1 MEEVRSRHD
10 AAAIIDELVRATNAH
25 DLDALVACFHE
36 DYVNETP
43 AHPRRG
49 FRGNAQV
56 RSNWAQILGSVADLR
71 AEVPRRVTVGNTAW
85 TEWDISGTR
94 GDGAT
99 FAMRGVVIFGVR
111 DGKIGSA
118 RFYLEPVEESSGEVN
133 AAVRRLTGAAGLPS
147 EGGAS

>member
-1 MEEVRSRHD
+1 MEEVRSGHGT
-10 AAAIIDELVRATNAH
+10 AAVIDELVRATNAH
-25 DLDALVACFHE
+25 DLEALVACFHE

-49 FRGNAQV
+49 FSGNAQV
-56 RSNWAQILGSVADLR
+56 RSNWEQILGSVADLR
-71 AEVPRRVTVGNTAW
+71 ADVPRRVTVGDTTW
-85 TEWDISGTR
+85 TEWDMSGTR
-94 GDGAT
+94 RDGAT
-99 FAMRGVVIFGVR
+99 FAMRGVVIFRVR
-111 DGKIGSA
+111 AGKIGSA

>member
-1 MEEVRSRHD
+1 M
-10 AAAIIDELVRATNAH
+10 
-25 DLDALVACFHE
+25 
-36 DYVNETP
+36 NETP

-49 FRGNAQV
+49 FRGSAQV
-56 RSNWAQILGSVADLR
+56 RSNWTQILGSVADLR
-71 AEVPRRVTVGNTAW
+71 ADVPRRATEGNTAW

-94 GDGAT
+94 GDGAS
-99 FAMRGVVIFGVR
+99 FAMRGVAIFGVR

-133 AAVRRLTGAAGLPS
+133 AAVRRLTGDTGRPS